1 MIFRIKMKVIK
12 PIYIAYTPTQT
23 GFIDLN
29 MLITRETPR
38 IMRQMDIQ
46 LYIGRGLFLLLCFI
60 NLVSFVLKDNRMNL
74 IYAICFLI
82 IAILYSR
89 FNLWVYKKNIQ
100 QKYKRIEKQNNIDT
114 KLIIENGESRLSDE
128 KGTYSMK
135 VKDFLKII
143 EVSKYFFIQLHTE
156 VFLFIPKDQLDD
168 VSEIRTELQN
178 NASEYAIPYIT
189 KLDWSNNIYSKKSI
203 IPKV

>member
-178 NASEYAIPYIT
+178 NTSEYAIPYIT

>member
-82 IAILYSR
+82 IVILYSR